1 MECAHISDHISD
13 KGEIL
18 MVKILWVEDQTH
30 WVTKFKPTLEQA
42 DLSIGSSEEGQTNC
56 QNEVQIFKFAE
67 AARMHITQSNNAPD
81 IAILDANMNGNDQA
95 GFSVS
100 RALHKKWPQLP
111 VIYLSEHSGTGIEQ
125 QAFEETGAQDFI
137 AKHQQN
143 IEAVLCWRIK
153 AALKKSQLSGQGSA
167 SGDEAD
173 CAGILTSGSLSIDTS
188 SWNVYWHGERLMNPL
203 NERRPLPPTPRKI
216 LRYLVEAS
224 PSPLATSQIVDKLDA
239 DPERFSD
246 ANYRQHIRTL
256 RQSIDQA
263 AERKGEGSFTALCK
277 AGKGITTFGDS
288 SAYCWVKA

>member
-1 MECAHISDHISD
+1 
-13 KGEIL
+13 

-30 WVTKFKPTLEQA
+30 WISKFKSILEQV
-42 DLSIGSSEEGQTNC
+42 DLATGAINQGAIKEGANDAANTPILND
-56 QNEVQIFKFAE
+56 VQVFKFAE
-67 AARMHITQSNNAPD
+67 AARMHIAQSAHAPD

-100 RALHKKWPQLP
+100 RALHKKWPELP

-153 AALKKSQLSGQGSA
+153 AALKKSQLSDTSSSQHRS
-167 SGDEAD
+167 E
-173 CAGILTSGSLSIDTS
+173 ILQSGSLTIDTL
-188 SWNVYWHGERLMNPL
+188 SWNVYWHGERLMNPT

-224 PSPLATSQIVDKLDA
+224 PTPLNTSQIVEKLDA
-239 DPERFSD
+239 DSERFSD

-256 RQSIDQA
+256 RQSIEQA
-263 AERKGEGSFTALCK
+263 AARKGEASFTDLCK
-277 AGKGITTFGDS
+277 SGKGITTFGDS
-288 SAYCWVKA
+288 GAYCWIKE

>member
-1 MECAHISDHISD
+1 
-13 KGEIL
+13 
-18 MVKILWVEDQTH
+18 MVRILWVEDQAH
-30 WVTKFKPTLEQA
+30 WINKFKSVLEQA
-42 DLSIGSSEEGQTNC
+42 DFSVAALSGDVTNALDAKPIIR
-56 QNEVQIFKFAE
+56 NAVEVFKFSE
-67 AARMHITQSNNAPD
+67 SARMHIAQAQEAPD

-100 RALHKKWPQLP
+100 RALHKKWPKLP

-153 AALKKSQLSGQGSA
+153 AALKKNMPFSLGANQL
-167 SGDEAD
+167 DEATIHSG
-173 CAGILTSGSLSIDTS
+173 ALTIDTL
-188 SWNVYWHGERLMNPL
+188 SWNVYWHGERLMNPT

-216 LRYLVEAS
+216 LRFLVEAS
-224 PSPLATSQIVDKLDA
+224 PSPLTSSQIIEKLGA
-239 DPERFSD
+239 DPERFSA

-263 AERKGEGSFTALCK
+263 GQRKQQDSFIDLCK
-277 AGKGITTFGDS
+277 SGKGITTFGDDG
-288 SAYCWVKA
+288 AYCWIKA

>member
-1 MECAHISDHISD
+1 
-13 KGEIL
+13 
-18 MVKILWVEDQTH
+18 VVRILWVEDQTH
-30 WVTKFKPTLEQA
+30 WITKFKTVLEQA
-42 DLSIGSSEEGQTNC
+42 DFAALNAGSATTPLSAGLSAESAAR
-56 QNEVQIFKFAE
+56 NEVEVFKFSE
-67 AARMHITQSNNAPD
+67 SARMHIAKAQHAPD

-153 AALKKSQLSGQGSA
+153 AALKKSQPQGQTNTLAGAETISSGA
-167 SGDEAD
+167 
-173 CAGILTSGSLSIDTS
+173 LSIDTVT
-188 SWNVYWHGERLMNPL
+188 WNVYWHGERLMNPT
-203 NERRPLPPTPRKI
+203 NARRPLPPTPRKI
-216 LRYLVEAS
+216 LRYLVESS
-224 PSPLATSQIVDKLDA
+224 PSPLTTLQIVEKLDA

-263 AERKGEGSFTALCK
+263 GQRQQQDSFINLCK
-277 AGKGITTFGDS
+277 AGKGITTFGDD
-288 SAYCWVKA
+288 SAYCWIKA

>member
-1 MECAHISDHISD
+1 MI
-13 KGEIL
+13 
-18 MVKILWVEDQTH
+18 KILWVEDQTH
-30 WVTKFKPTLEQA
+30 WITKFKPILEKA
-42 DLSIGSSEEGQTNC
+42 DLSISIPGEGQANSD
-56 QNEVQIFKFAE
+56 NEVQVFKFAE
-67 AARMHITQSNNAPD
+67 AARMHIAQSNQAPD

-143 IEAVLCWRIK
+143 IDAVLCWRIK
-153 AALKKSQLSGQGSA
+153 AALKKSQLSGQGSLKDSNSNA
-167 SGDEAD
+167 NSAE
-173 CAGILTSGSLSIDTS
+173 ILTSGSLSIDTA
-188 SWNVYWHGERLMNPL
+188 SWNVYWKGERLMNPL

-216 LRYLVEAS
+216 LRYLVDAS
-224 PSPLATSQIVDKLDA
+224 PSPLTTSQIVDKLDA

-263 AERKGEGSFTALCK
+263 AERKGERSFTELCK
-277 AGKGITTFGDS
+277 SGKGIATFGDN
-288 SAYCWVKA
+288 SAYCWIKD

>member
-1 MECAHISDHISD
+1 
-13 KGEIL
+13 
-18 MVKILWVEDQTH
+18 
-30 WVTKFKPTLEQA
+30 
-42 DLSIGSSEEGQTNC
+42 
-56 QNEVQIFKFAE
+56 
-67 AARMHITQSNNAPD
+67 MHIAQAQEAPD

-100 RALHKKWPQLP
+100 RALHKKWPKLP

-153 AALKKSQLSGQGSA
+153 AALKKNMSFEPGSNLLAVPDASPASSQVSGA
-167 SGDEAD
+167 IIHSG
-173 CAGILTSGSLSIDTS
+173 GLTIDTQT
-188 SWNVYWHGERLMNPL
+188 WNVYWHSERLMNPT

-216 LRYLVEAS
+216 LRFLVEAS
-224 PSPLATSQIVDKLDA
+224 PSPLTTSQIVEKLDA

-263 AERKGEGSFTALCK
+263 GQRQQQDSFINLCK
-277 AGKGITTFGDS
+277 SGKGITTFGDDG
-288 SAYCWVKA
+288 AYCWIKA

>member
-1 MECAHISDHISD
+1 
-13 KGEIL
+13 

-30 WVTKFKPTLEQA
+30 WVTKFKPILEQA
-42 DLSIGSSEEGQTNC
+42 DLSIDSSSAGPNAVE
-56 QNEVQIFKFAE
+56 IFKFAE
-67 AARMHITQSNNAPD
+67 AARMHIAQTDQIPD

-100 RALHKKWPQLP
+100 RALHKKWPELP

-153 AALKKSQLSGQGSA
+153 AALKKSKLSSSSSPEQNN
-167 SGDEAD
+167 ET
-173 CAGILTSGSLSIDTS
+173 IHSGSLMIDTI
-188 SWNVYWHGERLMNPL
+188 SWNVYWYGERLMNPS
-203 NERRPLPPTPRKI
+203 NARRPLPPTPRKI

-224 PSPLATSQIVDKLDA
+224 PSPLTTSQIVEKLDA

-256 RQSIDQA
+256 RQSIEQA
-263 AERKGEGSFTALCK
+263 GERKGKGSFIELCK
-277 AGKGITTFGDS
+277 SGKGISTFGDS
-288 SAYCWVKA
+288 GAYSWVKD

>member
-1 MECAHISDHISD
+1 MIN
-13 KGEIL
+13 
-18 MVKILWVEDQTH
+18 ILWVEDQTH
-30 WVTKFKPTLEQA
+30 WVTKFKPILEQA
-42 DLSIGSSEEGQTNC
+42 DLSIGSSIGSSAEGQANS

-67 AARMHITQSNNAPD
+67 AARMHIAQSNNAPD

-153 AALKKSQLSGQGSA
+153 AALKKSQLSGPGRAGNAETGSNVNNA
-167 SGDEAD
+167 E
-173 CAGILTSGSLSIDTS
+173 ILTSGSLSIDTE
-188 SWNVYWHGERLMNPL
+188 SWNVYWYGERLMNPL

-224 PSPLATSQIVDKLDA
+224 PSPLTTSQIVDKLDA

-263 AERKGEGSFTALCK
+263 AERKGKESFTDMCK
-277 AGKGITTFGDS
+277 SGKGITTFGDS
-288 SAYCWVKA
+288 SAYCWIKD

>member
-1 MECAHISDHISD
+1 MIR
-13 KGEIL
+13 
-18 MVKILWVEDQTH
+18 ILWVEDQSH
-30 WVTKFKPTLEQA
+30 WISRFKSVLEQA
-42 DLSIGSSEEGQTNC
+42 DLSVDSSTRATTSSTS
-56 QNEVQIFKFAE
+56 NEVQVFKFSE
-67 AARMHITQSNNAPD
+67 AARMHIAQAKEAPD

-153 AALKKSQLSGQGSA
+153 AALKKAQPLGNNGGANA
-167 SGDEAD
+167 SGNH
-173 CAGILTSGSLSIDTS
+173 AGGNTNIISSGHLSIDIE
-188 SWNVYWHGERLMNPL
+188 SWNLYWYGERLMNPA
-203 NERRPLPPTPRKI
+203 NEKRPLPPTPRKI
-216 LRYLVEAS
+216 LRFLVEAS
-224 PSPLATSQIVDKLDA
+224 PSPLSTSQIVEKLDA

-256 RQSIDQA
+256 RQSFEQA
-263 AERKGEGSFTALCK
+263 ALRKKQDSFIDLCK
-277 AGKGITTFGDS
+277 SGKGITTFGDDG
-288 SAYCWVKA
+288 AYCWLKA

>member
-1 MECAHISDHISD
+1 MIR
-13 KGEIL
+13 
-18 MVKILWVEDQTH
+18 ILWVEDQSH
-30 WVTKFKPTLEQA
+30 WITKFKSVLEQA
-42 DLSIGSSEEGQTNC
+42 DLSVDSSTSSDSRAAE
-56 QNEVQIFKFAE
+56 NEVQVFKFSE
-67 AARMHITQSNNAPD
+67 AARMHIAQTKEAPD

-153 AALKKSQLSGQGSA
+153 AALKKAQPLGSNSGANTSGNLA
-167 SGDEAD
+167 SGNAS
-173 CAGILTSGSLSIDTS
+173 IITSGHLSIDIE
-188 SWNVYWHGERLMNPL
+188 SWNLYWYGERLMNPA
-203 NERRPLPPTPRKI
+203 NEKRPLPPTPRKI
-216 LRYLVEAS
+216 LRFLVEAS
-224 PSPLATSQIVDKLDA
+224 PSPLSTSQIVEKLDA

-256 RQSIDQA
+256 RQSFEQA
-263 AERKGEGSFTALCK
+263 ALRKKQDSFIDLCK
-277 AGKGITTFGDS
+277 SGKGITTFGDDG
-288 SAYCWVKA
+288 AYCWLKA

>member
-1 MECAHISDHISD
+1 
-13 KGEIL
+13 

-30 WVTKFKPTLEQA
+30 WITKFQPILEQA
-42 DLSIGSSEEGQTNC
+42 QFSAADATDEGSTV
-56 QNEVQIFKFAE
+56 NEVRVYKFAE
-67 AARMHITQSNNAPD
+67 AARMYIAQAKESPD

-153 AALKKSQLSGQGSA
+153 AALKKANPPSNNQSDSQTLIK
-167 SGDEAD
+167 SGD
-173 CAGILTSGSLSIDTS
+173 LTIDTET
-188 SWNVYWHGERLMNPL
+188 WNVYWHGERLMNPS

-224 PSPLATSQIVDKLDA
+224 PSPLTSLQIVEKLDA

-256 RQSIDQA
+256 RQSIEQA
-263 AERKGEGSFTALCK
+263 GQRKGKESFIELCK
-277 AGKGITTFGDS
+277 SGKGIITLGDDG
-288 SAYCWVKA
+288 AYAWIKSGLN

>member
-1 MECAHISDHISD
+1 MLSIAGDVKMI
-13 KGEIL
+13 
-18 MVKILWVEDQTH
+18 KILWVEDQTH
-30 WVTKFKPTLEQA
+30 WITKFKPILEKA
-42 DLSIGSSEEGQTNC
+42 DLSISIPGEGQANSD
-56 QNEVQIFKFAE
+56 NEVQVFKFAE
-67 AARMHITQSNNAPD
+67 AARMHIAQSNQAPD

-143 IEAVLCWRIK
+143 IDAVLCWRIK
-153 AALKKSQLSGQGSA
+153 AALKKSQLSGQGSLKDSNSNA
-167 SGDEAD
+167 NSAE
-173 CAGILTSGSLSIDTS
+173 ILTSGSLSIDTA
-188 SWNVYWHGERLMNPL
+188 SWNVYWKGERLMNPL

-216 LRYLVEAS
+216 LRYLVDAS
-224 PSPLATSQIVDKLDA
+224 PSPLTTSQIVDKLDA

-263 AERKGEGSFTALCK
+263 AERKGERSFTELCK
-277 AGKGITTFGDS
+277 SGKGIATFGDN
-288 SAYCWVKA
+288 SAYCWIKD

>member
-1 MECAHISDHISD
+1 MLSIAGDVKMI
-13 KGEIL
+13 
-18 MVKILWVEDQTH
+18 KILWVEDQTH
-30 WVTKFKPTLEQA
+30 WITKFKPILEKA
-42 DLSIGSSEEGQTNC
+42 DLSISIPGEGQTNSD
-56 QNEVQIFKFAE
+56 NEVQVFKFAE
-67 AARMHITQSNNAPD
+67 AARMHIAQSNQAPD

-143 IEAVLCWRIK
+143 IDAVLCWRIK
-153 AALKKSQLSGQGSA
+153 AALKKSQLSGQGGSKDVE
-167 SGDEAD
+167 SNSTE
-173 CAGILTSGSLSIDTS
+173 ILTSGSLSIDTA
-188 SWNVYWHGERLMNPL
+188 SWNVYWKGERLMNPL

-216 LRYLVEAS
+216 LRYLVDAS
-224 PSPLATSQIVDKLDA
+224 PSPLTTSQIVDKLDA

-263 AERKGEGSFTALCK
+263 AERKGERSFTELCK
-277 AGKGITTFGDS
+277 SGKGIATFGDN
-288 SAYCWVKA
+288 SAYCWIKD

>member
-1 MECAHISDHISD
+1 VIR
-13 KGEIL
+13 
-18 MVKILWVEDQTH
+18 ILWVEDQSH
-30 WVTKFKPTLEQA
+30 WITKFKSVLEQA
-42 DLSIGSSEEGQTNC
+42 DLSVDSYTRADSISDSRVAE
-56 QNEVQIFKFAE
+56 NEVQVFKFSE
-67 AARMHITQSNNAPD
+67 AARMHIAQAKEAPD

-153 AALKKSQLSGQGSA
+153 AALKKAQPFGMNSGASA
-167 SGDEAD
+167 SGNNTANANES
-173 CAGILTSGSLSIDTS
+173 IITSGHLSIDIET
-188 SWNVYWHGERLMNPL
+188 WNLYWYGERLMNPA
-203 NERRPLPPTPRKI
+203 NEKRPLPPTPRKI
-216 LRYLVEAS
+216 LRFLVEAS
-224 PSPLATSQIVDKLDA
+224 PSPLSTSQIVEKLDA

-256 RQSIDQA
+256 RQSIEQA
-263 AERKGEGSFTALCK
+263 AQRKKQESFIELCK
-277 AGKGITTFGDS
+277 SGKGITTFGDDG
-288 SAYCWVKA
+288 AYCWLKA